1 MTEIALASLD
11 RSGLPL
17 QGAELRQ
24 ACEVPLIRREHG
36 DAGASCTGSNQRVVG
51 QPRLS
56 DSLVSILL
64 RQPGKN
70 SAAWVQSLRFG
81 MSTLLAL
88 SKSRSSFS
96 RTG

>member
-1 MTEIALASLD
+1 MTQFALASLD

-24 ACEVPLIRREHG
+24 ACEVSLIRREHC
-36 DAGASCTGSNQRVVG
+36 DAGASCTGSNQRVIG

-56 DSLVSILL
+56 NSLVPILL

-70 SAAWVQSLRFG
+70 SAGVGPIAEIWDEHP
-81 MSTLLAL
+81 
-88 SKSRSSFS
+88 SRSFEIALQLL
-96 RTG
+96 